1 MASRSQS
8 PLGMFRSLHVAATG
22 MVAQETNLD
31 SIANNLANANTV
43 GYKRQEAQFE
53 DLFYQTVRTPGAGN
67 TGGGTNPSGLQVGAG
82 ARVVATAR
90 FFSQGPITQTGNNL
104 DLAIEGA
111 GFFQVQRPGGDAAF
125 TRAGTLR
132 ADAQGRLVTT
142 DGMLIEP
149 ALTLPTDATS
159 VTIAADGTISATVA
173 GSAAPTNVGQLQIAT
188 FANADG
194 LLALGHNLFQGTP
207 ASGDARLGAPGTE
220 GRGSIQQ
227 GALEGSNVEVVN
239 EMIAMIR
246 AQRAYEINSKV
257 IQAADEMLRN
267 ATQAT

>member
-1 MASRSQS
+1 MSV
-8 PLGMFRSLHVAATG
+8 GMFRSLHVAATG

-53 DLFYQTVRTPGAGN
+53 DLFYQTVRTPGATNN
-67 TGGGTNPSGLQVGAG
+67 TGGANPTGLQVGAG

-90 FFSQGPITQTGNNL
+90 YFSQGPLTQTGNPM
-104 DLAIEGA
+104 DLAIEGQ
-111 GFFQVQRPGGDAAF
+111 GFFQVQRPTGDTAF

-132 ADAQGRLVTT
+132 LDAQGRMVTS
-142 DGMLIEP
+142 DGLPVEP
-149 ALTLPTDATS
+149 AITVPVDATS
-159 VTIAADGTISATVA
+159 VTVAPDGSVSALAA
-173 GSAAPTNVGQLQIAT
+173 GSTTPTNVGQLQLAV
-188 FANADG
+188 FANPDG
-194 LLALGHNLFQGTP
+194 LIALGHNLFQQTN
-207 ASGDARLGAPGTE
+207 ASGEPRVGAPGTE
-220 GRGSIQQ
+220 GRGSLQQ

-246 AQRAYEINSKV
+246 TQRAYEINSKV

-267 ATQAT
+267 ATQIR